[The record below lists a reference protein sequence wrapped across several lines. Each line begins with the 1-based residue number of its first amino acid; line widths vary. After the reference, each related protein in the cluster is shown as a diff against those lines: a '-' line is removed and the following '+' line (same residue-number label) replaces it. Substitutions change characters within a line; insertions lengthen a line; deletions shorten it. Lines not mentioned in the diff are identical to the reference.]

1 MVPAIG
7 CTEFSLGTAALLGV
21 KRTTLYSRMQKLGI
35 SRNRGSQPIL
45 TFCTGGIREPPFGL
59 ARCECRGEL
68 RYDIAH
74 DMISVGSENRGGHR
88 HDRGGHAQPRRC
100 IGRDSSRSTSRKSG
114 FAASVPL
121 AMEYEAVCLRP
132 EHQIAAGLSE
142 QEVHI
147 FVDTVIAMAEPVK
160 INFLWRPQLRDP
172 SDEMVLE
179 TAVNGRA
186 DLLVT
191 FNERDYG
198 TVPERFGIQ
207 VMTPR
212 RAMERIGK

>member
-1 MVPAIG
+1 VRIVAD
-7 CTEFSLGTAALLGV
+7 T
-21 KRTTLYSRMQKLGI
+21 
-35 SRNRGSQPIL
+35 
-45 TFCTGGIREPPFGL
+45 
-59 ARCECRGEL
+59 
-68 RYDIAH
+68 
-74 DMISVGSENRGGHR
+74 DMIVAAMRSPGGASAAILR
-88 HDRGGHAQPRRC
+88 AVRREKV
-100 IGRDSSRSTSRKSG
+100 DLLL
-114 FAASVPL
+114 SVPL

-142 QEVHI
+142 QEVLI

-160 INFLWRPQLRDP
+160 IHFLWRPQLRDP

-179 TAVNGRA
+179 TAVNGQA

-191 FNERDYG
+191 FNARDYG